1 MKNGLSILREV
12 KIKKITLML
21 LTYLIASPLLAQKS
35 DCEIEN
41 FSFKYNERIDYTIYY
56 HLAGI
61 WVKAGEVYF
70 KVDSAHF
77 SQSDYYHFDSYGRT
91 FSKYD
96 WIYKVRD
103 HYETYTRV
111 KDFRPLRFKREVNE
125 GSTHIREDY
134 LFNHKDQT
142 VKTLRQLEE
151 NGPFVKD
158 TVPYEG
164 CGFDVLSMIY
174 YARNIDFSG
183 VEIDQKIPIKMF
195 LDNAMHESYI
205 RYLGKDELKIKGL
218 GKFKVI
224 KFSPLLIEGTIFN
237 AGEEMTVYV
246 TDDENRVPLLIE
258 TPILVGSIRARVNS
272 MKGLRHALESKV
284 SN

>member
-1 MKNGLSILREV
+1 
-12 KIKKITLML
+12 
-21 LTYLIASPLLAQKS
+21 LILLAAICSRNMPLRAQECAI
-35 DCEIEN
+35 DN
-41 FSFKYNERIDYTIYY
+41 FSFQFGERIDYTIYY

-70 KVDSAHF
+70 QVDSSRIAN
-77 SQSDYYHFDSYGRT
+77 SDYYYFDSYGRT
-91 FSKYD
+91 LSKYD

-125 GSTHIREDY
+125 GRTHLREDY
-134 LFNHKDQT
+134 LFNHKDKT
-142 VKTLRQLEE
+142 VKTLRKLHIDSA
-151 NGPFVKD
+151 FVKD

-174 YARNIDFSG
+174 YARNLDFDG
-183 VEIDQKIPIKMF
+183 VEINQKIPIKMF
-195 LDNAMHESYI
+195 LDNAMHDSYI
-205 RYLGKDELKIKGL
+205 RYLGKEELKVKDV

-237 AGEEMTVYV
+237 AGEDMTVYV

-272 MKGLRHALESKV
+272 MKGLRHDLRSLIT
-284 SN
+284 N

>member
-1 MKNGLSILREV
+1 MKNGLSFLREV
-12 KIKKITLML
+12 KIRKITLML
-21 LTYLIASPLLAQKS
+21 IAFLSVTPLTAQQG

-41 FSFKYNERIDYTIYY
+41 FSFQYGERIDYTIYY

-70 KVDSAHF
+70 KVDSSNIAN
-77 SQSDYYHFDSYGRT
+77 SAYYHFDSYGQT

-96 WIYKVRD
+96 WIYRVRD

-142 VKTLRQLEE
+142 VKTLRQMEE
-151 NGPFVKD
+151 DGPFVKD

-174 YARNIDFSG
+174 YARNIDFTG
-183 VEIDQKIPIKMF
+183 VAIDQRIPIKMF

-205 RYLGKDELKIKGL
+205 RYLGKDQLKIKDVGA
-218 GKFKVI
+218 FKVI

-237 AGEEMTVYV
+237 AGEDMTVYV
-246 TDDENRVPLLIE
+246 TDDENRIPLLIE
-258 TPILVGSIRARVNS
+258 TPILVGSIRARVNQ
-272 MKGLRHALESKV
+272 MKGLRHALKSLIEK
-284 SN
+284 